1 MQNYPERRPPN
12 KVLAPLIIAGITTG
26 FLSAAYK
33 FIFKKNSELSHKQNV
48 TENKSEHNSKIK
60 CPEQK
65 HEEF

>member
-48 TENKSEHNSKIK
+48 TENKSEHN
-60 CPEQK
+60 
-65 HEEF
+65 